1 MKVML
6 VNGSPH
12 KAGSTNRALEEV
24 AHTLEAEGIEEEIF
38 WIGARPVGGCVA
50 CGGCAGKG
58 KCVFDDAVNVAIE
71 KAKTADGF
79 IFGSPVHYAS
89 ASGSA
94 TGFLDRLFY
103 AGGAN
108 LQFKPGAAIASARR
122 AGTTATIDQLQKY
135 FTISN
140 MPIVASQ
147 YWPMVHGKTPE
158 EVKQDA
164 EGMQTMRQLARNM
177 AWMLKCIEA
186 GRKAGVALP
195 EKEDRVWTNFIR

>member
-1 MKVML
+1 MKVL
-6 VNGSPH
+6 LINGSPH
-12 KAGSTNRALEEV
+12 EKGCTYTALAEIAAELEKNGV
-24 AHTLEAEGIEEEIF
+24 EAEILHVGK
-38 WIGARPVGGCVA
+38 GPVGGCVA

-108 LQFKPGAAIASARR
+108 LCGHCQRTAGRHHGDHRPAAEILHHLQYAHRGQPVLAHGARQDPRR
-122 AGTTATIDQLQKY
+122 GQAGCRGYADHAPAGPQ
-135 FTISN
+135 
-140 MPIVASQ
+140 
-147 YWPMVHGKTPE
+147 HGL
-158 EVKQDA
+158 DA
-164 EGMQTMRQLARNM
+164 E
-177 AWMLKCIEA
+177 
-186 GRKAGVALP
+186 VH
-195 EKEDRVWTNFIR
+195 